1 MTTAKQIK
9 LFIGCLPSDT
19 IPEEISGYF
28 SKYCTE
34 VDSLEIKIRKNG
46 VCSGFGHL
54 GCKVTSLQLQ
64 KVTSETH
71 MYRGRTLE
79 VRQYLTV
86 EELHQVAENLRQ
98 RKIHVSNLPEG
109 TKDEDLRE
117 LFQKFGE
124 IERAYLANKNP
135 KKNEIYGFV
144 VFKTHKSIQS
154 ALKAHLT
161 FRGAKVCINTSTPKV
176 KPVEEAPKKSNYL
189 PKNQKQ
195 VDTRSSSFE
204 SLDFNANTNK
214 NFITAA
220 LFAMQA
226 NIQRYN
232 LENEYLNFPAQVQRQ
247 EVQKK
252 EIGMPLLP
260 VKNRDILEL
269 EYNISPCKE
278 YGKEA
283 KFSSTKMSKVLKLSR
298 DIALNHVSWNVR
310 PAPRLIFN

>member
-1 MTTAKQIK
+1 
-9 LFIGCLPSDT
+9 
-19 IPEEISGYF
+19 
-28 SKYCTE
+28 
-34 VDSLEIKIRKNG
+34 
-46 VCSGFGHL
+46 
-54 GCKVTSLQLQ
+54 
-64 KVTSETH
+64 

-232 LENEYLNFPAQVQRQ
+232 LENEYLNFPAQV
-247 EVQKK
+247 
-252 EIGMPLLP
+252 
-260 VKNRDILEL
+260 
-269 EYNISPCKE
+269 
-278 YGKEA
+278 
-283 KFSSTKMSKVLKLSR
+283 
-298 DIALNHVSWNVR
+298 
-310 PAPRLIFN
+310 